1 MQWSSATSTGHLADY
16 VLIWSGDNGDDIA
29 KSPHMARIATSIY
42 DDVCPGDPL
51 CTKCPETNGWEP
63 RLFSVFFSVLW
74 FKMNGVRLASHL
86 LHSFAFL
93 WNGNFSLCLDNDTS
107 FRSPDSP
114 FSSRFYMNRKTREP
128 SEMMKV
134 SLLWKL
140 YSHDRIDEETSGP
153 STVWGGL
160 HLAAWNLGKSKRF
173 MRRSMFQ
180 AILFRKII
188 IKMYN
193 DDRYINAG
201 SKIMY
206 DRVSLT
212 LPWYFLMSTPYLYQ
226 WMKVKSRR
234 NPMSPPFR
242 CNLLPTDAH
251 QDMCAFSKS
260 WTSRRWADHFSQ
272 QQSESSWGWVTW

>member
-1 MQWSSATSTGHLADY
+1 MAMTSRNRPTWHASL
-16 VLIWSGDNGDDIA
+16 
-29 KSPHMARIATSIY
+29 
-42 DDVCPGDPL
+42 
-51 CTKCPETNGWEP
+51 
-63 RLFSVFFSVLW
+63 RLFMMMFALGTPCAPSALRQMDGNQGYLCFSLYFDSRWMECGWHLTSSIHSHFCGMAISVFVSI
-74 FKMNGVRLASHL
+74 MTL
-86 LHSFAFL
+86 LSAHQTLPFPLGSIWTARRVNPRRWWKCHCFGSCIHTTGSTRNE
-93 WNGNFSLCLDNDTS
+93 WTQHCLRRPT
-107 FRSPDSP
+107 P
-114 FSSRFYMNRKTREP
+114 
-128 SEMMKV
+128 
-134 SLLWKL
+134 
-140 YSHDRIDEETSGP
+140 
-153 STVWGGL
+153 
-160 HLAAWNLGKSKRF
+160 
-173 MRRSMFQ
+173 RSMEPWQIKTVHAEIYVSSDFVQ
-180 AILFRKII
+180 KII